1 VKKEIKI
8 VPHHLINKSEWDNAV
23 AHSFNGLVYAYSWYL
38 DIVSPQWDALIMG
51 NYEMIMPITHKK
63 RFTIPYLCQ
72 PAFTQQLGVFS
83 IKLLSA
89 ADVLLF
95 LKSIP
100 AAYKLIEISLNSLN
114 KLEDSEF
121 EKTINITTHLPLIQ
135 DYPTLYANYSEQI
148 KRNLKKAAK
157 FNLSVSWQADVLKII
172 ELFRANKGKEI
183 ETYKTKEYTMLQK
196 IMDYAIK
203 HHLGFAIGVNN
214 AEGECIAGAF
224 FIQSNGKLIFIFSA
238 TNAESKSTG
247 AMALLINEMIKANAG
262 KNIILDFEGSNNQNL
277 SRFYQGFG
285 AQKINYYSIKKNN
298 LPPIVK
304 WLK

>member
-1 VKKEIKI
+1 MKKEIKY
-8 VPHHLINKSEWDNAV
+8 VLHHLINKAEWDNAV

-38 DIVSPQWDALIMG
+38 DIVSPQWDALVMG

-83 IKLLSA
+83 TKLLSA
-89 ADVLLF
+89 DDVALF
-95 LKSIP
+95 LKTIP
-100 AAYKLIEISLNSLN
+100 SAYKLIEISLNSLN
-114 KLEDSEF
+114 KLEESEF
-121 EKTINITTHLPLIQ
+121 EKNANITTHLPLIQ
-135 DYPTLYANYSEQI
+135 AYPELYANFSEQI
-148 KRNLKKAAK
+148 KRNVKKAIK
-157 FNLSVSWQADVLKII
+157 FNLSISWRADVSKII
-172 ELFRANKGKEI
+172 ALFRANKGQEI
-183 ETYKTKEYTMLQK
+183 ETYDTKEYTMLQK

-214 AEGECIAGAF
+214 IKGECIAGAF

-238 TNAESKSTG
+238 TNAESKASG
-247 AMALLINEMIKANAG
+247 AMTMLINEMIKTNAG

-298 LPPIVK
+298 LPAIVK